1 MEQKAKEDI
10 QALRQL
16 PKLKS
21 LLKKYRQVKTMQSGL
36 LQLSELASTVT
47 DMAAFYAELESV
59 IKSLLIT
66 DSFHITLINSEQN
79 LELAHCHN
87 PVEIRLLDHLKVADW
102 RKCLTG
108 IVFESEEALHC
119 TAAERLAL
127 AKSGDIFLYGSSCVD
142 WLGVPLRRGRQ
153 VIGVIALQ
161 VTMKN
166 FILMLV
172 IANYLSLLPCT

>member
-59 IKSLLIT
+59 IKTLLIT
-66 DSFHITLINSEQN
+66 DSFHITLINSA
-79 LELAHCHN
+79 L
-87 PVEIRLLDHLKVADW
+87 
-102 RKCLTG
+102 
-108 IVFESEEALHC
+108 IVPGF
-119 TAAERLAL
+119 
-127 AKSGDIFLYGSSCVD
+127 
-142 WLGVPLRRGRQ
+142 
-153 VIGVIALQ
+153 
-161 VTMKN
+161 
-166 FILMLV
+166 
-172 IANYLSLLPCT
+172 